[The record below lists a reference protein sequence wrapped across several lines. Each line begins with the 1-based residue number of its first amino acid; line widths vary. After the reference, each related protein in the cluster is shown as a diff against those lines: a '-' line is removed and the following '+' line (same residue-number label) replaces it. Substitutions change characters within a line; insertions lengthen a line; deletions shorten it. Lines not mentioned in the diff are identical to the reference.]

1 MKIAGFMAYSDD
13 FSPGAC
19 LERDRQF
26 EISIP
31 FTTEKP
37 RSPDLRM
44 KIEQLTVTARREA
57 LPNFYCKIAI

>member
-1 MKIAGFMAYSDD
+1 MKIAGFMACSDG

-31 FTTEKP
+31 LATEKP
-37 RSPDLRM
+37 RRPHLRM
-44 KIEQLTVTARREA
+44 QIEQLTII
-57 LPNFYCKIAI
+57 LPGERHFHDKIAI